1 MTNEELF
8 IKLALLLQSYFETN
22 SVNVEVQEPIKEI
35 VETITGDI
43 QMEEPVKV
51 IEEKKESISCEEN
64 DKIKNKKR
72 KFLL

>member
-35 VETITGDI
+35 VETITEDI
-43 QMEEPVKV
+43 QMEGPVKV
-51 IEEKKESISCEEN
+51 VEEKKESISCEEN